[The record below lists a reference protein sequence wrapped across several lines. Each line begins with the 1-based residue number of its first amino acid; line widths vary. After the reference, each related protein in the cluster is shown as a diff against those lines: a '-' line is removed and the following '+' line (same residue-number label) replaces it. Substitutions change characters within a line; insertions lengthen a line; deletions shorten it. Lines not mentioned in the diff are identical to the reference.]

1 VDTRCG
7 KPDGRGFGANTVG
20 LRDGR
25 FAPSVSSYLPRQRL
39 STLPIYTASGKV
51 AGVFDQVERVFRKR
65 CRNEHILHSPPAI
78 AIDESV
84 LLRLH
89 QLGCERVEV
98 ELVES
103 GRTLSAPFSA
113 FENGIRLNRGHGEQ
127 IALPLGRWRVEE
139 PEQPTLFEVA

>member
-1 VDTRCG
+1 L
-7 KPDGRGFGANTVG
+7 DG
-20 LRDGR
+20 
-25 FAPSVSSYLPRQRL
+25 
-39 STLPIYTASGKV
+39 ST
-51 AGVFDQVERVFRKR
+51 FRKR
-65 CRNEHILHSPPAI
+65 CRNEHVLHSPPAV

-113 FENGIRLNRGHGEQ
+113 FEDYGFRLDRGHGEQ
-127 IALPLGRWRVEE
+127 IALPLCRWRVEE
-139 PEQPTLFEVA
+139 PRQPALFEEVA